1 MVGRGAAAPMWATEH
16 KKPVPDDKLLLHPSC
31 NGQGG
36 KGGCRKC
43 VRLKIGV
50 GTLERI
56 DQGHFIIA
64 LRGRK
69 PSEHVLPHC
78 SIVLFNIICLN
89 WQDLKAKKISS
100 TCFGS
105 ILILATFILLEILG
119 LKIGKD

>member
-56 DQGHFIIA
+56 DQGHFITLLLA
-64 LRGRK
+64 QVLVELQNTCKKKLNRK
-69 PSEHVLPHC
+69 MIKRP
-78 SIVLFNIICLN
+78 NIWYI
-89 WQDLKAKKISS
+89 
-100 TCFGS
+100 F
-105 ILILATFILLEILG
+105 
-119 LKIGKD
+119 

>member
-1 MVGRGAAAPMWATEH
+1 MEEGGRGAAAPMWATEH

-89 WQDLKAKKISS
+89 WQDLKAKKSQQH
-100 TCFGS
+100 F
-105 ILILATFILLEILG
+105 
-119 LKIGKD
+119 

>member
-89 WQDLKAKKISS
+89 LQDLKAKNLNNMFWFNPY
-100 TCFGS
+100 FGDFYF
-105 ILILATFILLEILG
+105 ARNPHTF
-119 LKIGKD
+119 